1 MTDVCVDEPDG
12 VPGVASVRRA
22 VGLEDEFGLQVAR
35 VVVGGVEVGDDP
47 RRDAEAAQDCREKS
61 ERHITTHSRL
71 FPDIVAFHDLNCSA
85 SVVDMLYF
93 YSPD

>member
-71 FPDIVAFHDLNCSA
+71 FPLHQLTSWHFMI
-85 SVVDMLYF
+85 
-93 YSPD
+93 